1 MPEHRQDQRIRAGRD
16 AAAAIGDDRPIK
28 RPGGTQPAAQ
38 FVSFQKRVCLG
49 IKQMRRRHVDAAGD
63 AAGAAVAVAAGAGVL
78 GGQQRVQRADAGV
91 TDGGLENLG
100 GLKALKSVYLWQSK
114 VSDAGAD
121 TLKKALPS
129 AAVDMGWKE
138 PTTAAATNPA
148 TAAPAK

>member
-1 MPEHRQDQRIRAGRD
+1 MTSRVPNF
-16 AAAAIGDDRPIK
+16 
-28 RPGGTQPAAQ
+28 GGY
-38 FVSFQKRVCLG
+38 
-49 IKQMRRRHVDAAGD
+49 D
-63 AAGAAVAVAAGAGVL
+63 GAALIYKALEKTG
-78 GGQQRVQRADAGV
+78 GV
-91 TDGGLENLG
+91 TDGGLENLS
-100 GLKALKSVYLWQSK
+100 GLKTLKNVYLWQSK